1 MSTTL
6 AVPSGGPSAYGPVA
20 PYVPPGYTQ
29 TSARPPDLSL
39 LVKPMASSP
48 PTYGPDAPA
57 PPDLSIVPRS
67 SMKVRGRQDMLLG
80 PPGGE
85 QPEESDAFRADVI
98 SIARA
103 GIQREMAFYIARV
116 NQYREANN
124 VSFDEALRAVGGQLA
139 ENPDPNERLWLQV
152 FGQKVEDVGVS
163 AAATSAS
170 DAVMRS
176 ARPEGRSGGPEA
188 IEGEMSREDSMRG
201 TDWRSTIHKGYPAWH
216 WGYMLYQH
224 PDLRTLMD
232 RRIGQNRRVTM
243 KDVEDVYEKLEDNP
257 FYREYLIRCRDQ
269 IARLY
274 GAKYYAVM
282 PTAPPPSTTTEL
294 VPRAVRSGSSGGAIT
309 LRPRGSTYV

>member
-1 MSTTL
+1 MI
-6 AVPSGGPSAYGPVA
+6 
-20 PYVPPGYTQ
+20 
-29 TSARPPDLSL
+29 
-39 LVKPMASSP
+39 
-48 PTYGPDAPA
+48 
-57 PPDLSIVPRS
+57 SIV
-67 SMKVRGRQDMLLG
+67 
-80 PPGGE
+80 
-85 QPEESDAFRADVI
+85 
-98 SIARA
+98 RA
-103 GIQREMAFYIARV
+103 GITKEMAFYIARV
-116 NQYREANN
+116 NGYREANR

-170 DAVMRS
+170 DAVKMAS
-176 ARPEGRSGGPEA
+176 YQPAS
-188 IEGEMSREDSMRG
+188 IEGEMSREESMRG
-201 TDWRSTIHKGYPAWH
+201 TDWRMTIHKGYPAWH

-243 KDVEDVYEKLEDNP
+243 KDVQDVYDKLQDNP

-274 GAKYYAVM
+274 GDQYYSVM
-282 PTAPPPSTTTEL
+282 DGAPPPSTTAL

-309 LRPRGSTYV
+309 HRPRASGGSTYL